1 MSDLAIVTV
10 SHNSEAD
17 LARLLD
23 SIDRHL
29 SAAPPQVV
37 VVDSGSSDGSA
48 ALARERGAPVVA
60 LEENVGFGAGCNA
73 GLALVDAEVTALV
86 NPDVELLD
94 DGLAALAERARAAQ
108 ALLAPRLVHAD
119 GRVQDSAHPPP
130 GRADDLVP
138 ALLPRPLLPPPLRRR
153 YEPWRSDHIVRV
165 GGRSARASW
174 PARACCGGWDRST
187 SGRSCSTRTWSCA
200 SRPPGEGVPTVLHPD
215 IVIRHLGGTST
226 RRALAADEDLALRAA
241 RRREVV
247 AREGRRRLVLDDA
260 AQAATFATRAAARR
274 LTRRGGDY
282 ELAQLRALRAARRAR
297 AAPSAPRGVLRAGAA
312 AAATLRAHAPN
323 RPAAARRPRAR
334 APVGGARPERR

>member
-1 MSDLAIVTV
+1 MSGLAIVTV

-48 ALARERGAPVVA
+48 ALAAARGAQVVA
-60 LEENVGFGAGCNA
+60 LQENVGFGAGCNA

-94 DGLAALAERARAAQ
+94 DGLAALAERARAAH

-119 GRVQDSAHPPP
+119 GSVQDSAHPPP

-138 ALLPRPLLPPPLRRR
+138 ALVPRPLLPPPLRRR
-153 YEPWRSDHIVRV
+153 YEPWRSDRIVRV
-165 GGRSARASW
+165 GWAVGACLVARTTLLRSLGPFDERAFLFYEDMELCLAAAR
-174 PARACCGGWDRST
+174 R
-187 SGRSCSTRTWSCA
+187 
-200 SRPPGEGVPTVLHPD
+200 GVPTVLHPD

-247 AREGRRRLVLDDA
+247 EREGRLRLLLDDA
-260 AQAATFATRAAARR
+260 AQTTTFATRAAARR
-274 LTRRGGDY
+274 VARRGGDY
-282 ELAQLRALRAARRAR
+282 ELAQLRALRAARRA
-297 AAPSAPRGVLRAGAA
+297 PG
-312 AAATLRAHAPN
+312 
-323 RPAAARRPRAR
+323 RP
-334 APVGGARPERR
+334 